1 VSRRCPGDGERQIS
15 LMIIIS
21 VIIARG
27 CYAGDVRRRQGSRN
41 SRRHVARKRRG
52 KAPIDAARKREEIR
66 LARELDRAM
75 RSKNER
81 GFSEA
86 LRKAGIL
93 EESQEWKNA
102 WKAYRAY
109 WSWSSASYE
118 QLATA
123 GFALPWETYP
133 ANSKLAAPRR
143 SPHAS
148 VALGFASSPFPYAL
162 TRRRSFSSARLGHV
176 ATRP

>member
-1 VSRRCPGDGERQIS
+1 MSEDDKHQEIR
-15 LMIIIS
+15 
-21 VIIARG
+21 
-27 CYAGDVRRRQGSRN
+27 DVMSQE
-41 SRRHVARKRRG
+41 KRRG

-109 WSWSSASYE
+109 WS
-118 QLATA
+118 
-123 GFALPWETYP
+123 
-133 ANSKLAAPRR
+133 
-143 SPHAS
+143 
-148 VALGFASSPFPYAL
+148 
-162 TRRRSFSSARLGHV
+162 
-176 ATRP
+176 